1 MTASRDGTKRHERR
15 KLVLQMQVSVDGFV
29 GRNGDGVEWQLW
41 NWGDVC
47 PWDEDLQARFNA
59 FFETVDSVLLS
70 RPMAAGYTAHWA
82 DIATRLG
89 SSPTFRFASLIG
101 SARKIAFSRDPSSPR
116 PATTVEL
123 ADRPL
128 AEFIE
133 GLKNEPGKTIV
144 AFGGQDFAK
153 SLVDAALIDEFQFYV
168 NPAAIGAGR
177 KIFRGKTSTTPL
189 ELIDATSYQC
199 GIVVQR
205 YWPRGR

>member
-1 MTASRDGTKRHERR
+1 MTAPRDGTKRHERR

-82 DIATRLG
+82 DIATRLC
-89 SSPTFRFASLIG
+89 SSPTFRFASLNG

-153 SLVDAALIDEFQFYV
+153 SLVDAA
-168 NPAAIGAGR
+168 
-177 KIFRGKTSTTPL
+177 
-189 ELIDATSYQC
+189 
-199 GIVVQR
+199 
-205 YWPRGR
+205 